1 MHAESYKLYCLGSR
15 GSWPVEG
22 HAFNEFGGNTTCYVL
37 KKGDYA
43 LVIDAGTGLYA
54 AKPLFV
60 DCKKVDIILTHVHY
74 DHILGLLDWG
84 TLPDRSIL
92 TFYGNFKNWTG
103 DDTIERFFGKPFWPA
118 KSDFKTV
125 NVPDDD
131 TPVIFNDELEVR
143 FYDSNHPNSAKEFII
158 RYGDRKLVVMFDNE
172 KSDSLDL
179 SLIKDADLLLYD
191 GMYTDEIYPKKKG
204 YGHSTYQEGVKLA
217 VKAAPN
223 RLIITHHD
231 PINEDT
237 VLNRFEKEARITY
250 PSTDFARSGQVW
262 EFPFEK
268 SESEKEEKKLTL
280 RERLFKGM
288 SLLTDKLMDPEK
300 GNYYVLF
307 YSNLVLGLLIG
318 VGSLVASFFTDAF
331 PKEILFLMAATDLLN
346 AWILHLKPQLIHV
359 IGIEYLAEKT
369 LFFLWL
375 FLTRSNITYAFMWL
389 IYLPTMG
396 LLLGG
401 LLKGSIL
408 FAVSELCVILAL
420 NTDIFRPYPAFAVTD
435 GAGWKL
441 PVMYF
446 LFYLV
451 CLMVEAA
458 RFAYENKA
466 REITKNQETTIQKQT
481 QELRDQNYS
490 LMMIN
495 NQLEMRNKLLSREYG
510 ELSDREIVDQLNSPS
525 GKEPDS
531 K

>member
-1 MHAESYKLYCLGSR
+1 MNKGTYKLYCLGSR

-84 TLPDRSIL
+84 TLPDKSIL
-92 TFYGNFKNWTG
+92 TFYGNFEKWVG
-103 DDTIERFFGKPFWPA
+103 DKTIDTFFGKPFWPA
-118 KSDFKTV
+118 KSDFGIV

-131 TPVIFNDELEVR
+131 TPLIFNDELEIR
-143 FYDSNHPNSAKEFII
+143 FYDSNHPNFSKEFII
-158 RYGDRKLVVMFDNE
+158 RYADRKMVVMFDNE

-217 VKAAPN
+217 VEATPN

-231 PINEDT
+231 PLNEDT
-237 VLNRFEKEARITY
+237 VLNRYEKESRITY
-250 PSTDFARSGQVW
+250 PYTDFARSGQVW
-262 EFPFEK
+262 EFPFDKTGDADNER
-268 SESEKEEKKLTL
+268 KKKTL
-280 RERLFKGM
+280 KERLMNGM
-288 SLLTDKLMDPEK
+288 SLLVDKFLDSKK
-300 GNYYVLF
+300 GNYYILF
-307 YSNLVLGLLIG
+307 YSNLIIGALIG
-318 VGSLVASFFTDAF
+318 IGALVASLFTSAF
-331 PKEILFLMAATDLLN
+331 PKTILFMMAATDLLN
-346 AWILHLKPQLIHV
+346 ALILYKIPKSLRFV
-359 IGIEYLAEKT
+359 EIEYMIEKAI
-369 LFFLWL
+369 FFMAL
-375 FLTRSNITYAFMWL
+375 FLTSSSLTYACMWL
-389 IYLPTMG
+389 LYLPTIG
-396 LLLGG
+396 LLLCGIV
-401 LLKGSIL
+401 KGSIL
-408 FAVSELCVILAL
+408 FAISEICVILAL
-420 NTDIFRPYPAFAVTD
+420 NTNVFQPYPLFDPVA

-441 PVMYF
+441 PVLYF
-446 LFYLV
+446 IFYLV

-458 RFAYENKA
+458 RFAYEHKA
-466 REITKNQETTIQKQT
+466 REITKNQEVIIQKQT

-510 ELSDREIVDQLNSPS
+510 DLSDKEIVDQLNSPS
-525 GKEPDS
+525 N
-531 K
+531 